1 VSRYSRDELLDFEQD
16 FADPPLAEQAD
27 DQAERAPHETLGNG
41 RGARTSSSSAGAQLR
56 ALAPLTAG
64 AHRHDSALARQER
77 AVRAALHD
85 RAGTGRPSRAAVDER
100 RVRDELYGAR
110 GRVAAAPIRPPVAEW
125 PEDFEAALDALS
137 RAALAPAPPRE
148 AR

>member
-1 VSRYSRDELLDFEQD
+1 MSRYSRDELLDFDQD

-41 RGARTSSSSAGAQLR
+41 RGARTSSPSAGAQLR
-56 ALAPLTAG
+56 ALAPLAAG

-85 RAGTGRPSRAAVDER
+85 RAGTSRPSRAAMDER
-100 RVRDELYGAR
+100 RVRDAIYGTR
-110 GRVAAAPIRPPVAEW
+110 SGRVAAAPIRPPVA
-125 PEDFEAALDALS
+125 
-137 RAALAPAPPRE
+137 R
-148 AR
+148 